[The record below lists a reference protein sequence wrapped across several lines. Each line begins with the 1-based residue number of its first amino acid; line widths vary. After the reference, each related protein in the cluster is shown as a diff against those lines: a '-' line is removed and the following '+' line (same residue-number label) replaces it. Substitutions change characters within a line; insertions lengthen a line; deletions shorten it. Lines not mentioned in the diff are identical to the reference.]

1 MTEAELKTYAG
12 QSGEDWSKSAYMLV
26 YERKLKT
33 ELRQV
38 VRDEQAESV
47 DMVKFNAM
55 PKEIPTW
62 IEEAIKTDN
71 RAHVADTQIFHPLF
85 FAFSAQLLKHCTAE
99 LLD

>member
-38 VRDEQAESV
+38 VQDQQA
-47 DMVKFNAM
+47 
-55 PKEIPTW
+55 
-62 IEEAIKTDN
+62 
-71 RAHVADTQIFHPLF
+71 
-85 FAFSAQLLKHCTAE
+85 
-99 LLD
+99 